1 LKDLTRRILMALW
14 GIPLILLLSYLGGYY
29 FLALILI
36 INGMSL
42 WEFYTIYQT
51 QQYYAYRKM
60 GVFLSTLLLLVS
72 FFFTLEIE
80 LIALGTVMVFLL
92 LRHLKISEPSSS
104 INTVF
109 TISGIFYITFFLS
122 LLLHLRMHVNRWIA
136 PESTDNIA
144 GNYFIILWAA
154 IWFCDTAA
162 YFGGRFLGRHKLA
175 PQTSPNKTIEGGISG
190 LLGALLMFVVLGS
203 ILMPALNPAYLWI
216 SGFIVGI
223 FGQLGDLVE
232 SRFKRDAGV
241 KDTSA
246 LLPGHG
252 GFFDRFDSLIFVSPF
267 IFVLFYW
274 FRI

>member
-1 LKDLTRRILMALW
+1 MALW

-29 FLALILI
+29 FLVLMVI

-51 QQYYAYRKM
+51 QHYYAYRKM
-60 GVFLSTLLLLVS
+60 GVSLSTLLLLVS

-80 LIALGTVMVFLL
+80 LITLGMVMVFLL
-92 LRHLKISEPSSS
+92 LRHLKKSEPSSS
-104 INTVF
+104 INTIF

-122 LLLHLRMHVNRWIA
+122 LLLHLRIHLDEWIFA
-136 PESTDNIA
+136 GSTEKIA
-144 GNYFIILWAA
+144 GIYFIVLWGA

-162 YFGGRFLGRHKLA
+162 YFGGRFLGKHKLA
-175 PQTSPNKTIEGGISG
+175 PNTSPNKTIEGGISG
-190 LLGALLMFVVLGS
+190 FLGALLIFGFLGS
-203 ILMPALNPAYLWI
+203 YLIPSLDSLYLWI
-216 SGFIVGI
+216 SGVIVGI

-241 KDTSA
+241 KDTST

-267 IFVLFYW
+267 IFMLFYW
-274 FRI
+274 IKM